1 MAKKTTNGSKMSSAK
16 KKASAKK
23 PADVAKKKTTP
34 SAAPRSDAATQS
46 GVGLDDS
53 RSPEEKKSALLAA
66 LADALGIAL
75 FACKRVDVPYDE
87 YLAWRRDDPEFAR
100 QADLIDE
107 RAIDFVEGK
116 AFEEIKKGNARLIQF
131 FLQTKG
137 RGRGYARETAK
148 EKASKPASPLDFLT
162 DDELG
167 Y

>member
-1 MAKKTTNGSKMSSAK
+1 MAKKSSNGASKK
-16 KKASAKK
+16 T
-23 PADVAKKKTTP
+23 VAKKSEEVAKKRTTA
-34 SAAPRSDAATQS
+34 SAAPKSESAAAAS
-46 GVGLDDS
+46 GEPDDS
-53 RSPEEKKSALLAA
+53 RSPEEKKSELLAA

-75 FACKRVDVPYDE
+75 FACKRAAVPYED
-87 YLAWRRDDPEFAR
+87 YHAWRRDDPEFAR

-137 RGRGYARETAK
+137 RARGYARETAK
-148 EKASKPASPLDFLT
+148 EKTPAPASPLDFLT

>member
-1 MAKKTTNGSKMSSAK
+1 MAKKSSNGAS
-16 KKASAKK
+16 KKA
-23 PADVAKKKTTP
+23 VAKKSEDAAKKRTTA
-34 SAAPRSDAATQS
+34 SAAPKSESAAAS
-46 GVGLDDS
+46 GEPDDS
-53 RSPEEKKSALLAA
+53 RSPEEKKSELLAA

-75 FACKRVDVPYDE
+75 FACKRADVPYEE

-137 RGRGYARETAK
+137 RARGYARETAK
-148 EKASKPASPLDFLT
+148 EKTPAPASPLDFLT